1 MKFSVN
7 LPIDHVEPAGEFQTM
22 SAVRE
27 IAAAL
32 DKSRAYACYL
42 TDHPAPPAD
51 WLHNTAGGHDA
62 LDPFAGLA
70 FIASLTDRVRLM
82 TNIVVLP
89 YRSPFIT
96 AKSAATLQVLS
107 GGRFILGVAA
117 GYQKVEFDALGIPHG
132 ERGARSDE
140 ALEVIRLAW
149 AGGPV
154 MKKGRFF
161 EAAENESRPVPSPPP
176 QIWVGGGSDKA
187 AERAA
192 RWGDAWVP
200 VYFPVIESNRVISG
214 AGAGS
219 LDDLKAKMA
228 RVRELRDA
236 LGKTDPFIFAAST
249 SLLPKSVDRADAG
262 QYRDAVGEMERIG
275 LSCLNLSLHSPS
287 RAAYLENLA
296 WLSEEVMP
304 YFPDRG

>member
-7 LPIDHVEPAGEFQTM
+7 LPIDHIEPAGAFQTM
-22 SAVRE
+22 EAVRE

-32 DKSRAYACYL
+32 DKSRVYACYL
-42 TDHPAPPAD
+42 TDHPAPSAD

-82 TNIVVLP
+82 TNIIVLP

-117 GYQKVEFDALGIPHG
+117 GYQKVEFDALGVPHS
-132 ERGARSDE
+132 ERGMRTDE
-140 ALEVIRLAW
+140 ALELIRLAW

-154 MKKGRFF
+154 VKKGRFF
-161 EAAENESRPVPSPPP
+161 DAAENESRPVPSPAPP
-176 QIWVGGGSDKA
+176 IWVGGGSEKA

-200 VYFPVIESNRVISG
+200 VYFPVIESNRVTSG
-214 AGAGS
+214 ASAGS

-228 RVRELRDA
+228 RVRELRGE
-236 LGKTDPFIFAAST
+236 LGKTGPFEFAAST
-249 SLLPKSVDRADAG
+249 SLLPKSVDRADVG
-262 QYRDAVGEMERIG
+262 KYRDAVDAMDKLG
-275 LSCLNLSLHSPS
+275 LSCLNLSLYSPS

-296 WLSEEVMP
+296 WLSEEIIP
-304 YFPDRG
+304 HFPDHA